1 MNRWIAA
8 GGLAGLAAGGAL
20 LSFLADGGGLA
31 LPLGG
36 AAGAAAAAALGIAV
50 GSRRA
55 PRRPGPPAVPEG
67 EPERLRAAMGSG
79 PLGRAGVIAR
89 LRTLEG
95 GILGG
100 AATLSPDEE
109 ARILRLS
116 PKEFRRWLEERL
128 DRLEAAS

>member
-1 MNRWIAA
+1 M
-8 GGLAGLAAGGAL
+8 GGLAGLAAVGAL
-20 LSFLADGGGLA
+20 LSFLAEGGGLA

-50 GSRRA
+50 GTQMA
-55 PRRPGPPAVPEG
+55 PARPVPPPLPEG

-89 LRTLEG
+89 LRTLERG
-95 GILGG
+95 SLGG
-100 AATLSPDEE
+100 AAAISTDEE

-116 PKEFRRWLEERL
+116 PKEFRLWLGERL